1 MRTRSMAF
9 ALTVVVLGLAVTA
22 RGEDAA
28 AKKPIGVWTKSVND
42 QKITFDFKDD
52 GMVVT
57 LVINGET
64 IKAEGD
70 YGITKEGRVF
80 GILTKVTKP
89 GSDGP
94 NEGDLFSFKVS
105 AKDNKLTIDDLK
117 GTKDSSEAQQLVQGE
132 YEKQK

>member
-1 MRTRSMAF
+1 MRNPITAIILGVLTLAF
-9 ALTVVVLGLAVTA
+9 VVPAQ
-22 RGEDAA
+22 GEDSA
-28 AKKPIGVWTKSVND
+28 AKKPIGVWSRSVND
-42 QKITFDFKDD
+42 QKITFDFRAD

-80 GILTKVTKP
+80 GILNKVTKS
-89 GSDGP
+89 GDGP
-94 NEGDLFSFKVS
+94 NEGDLFSFKV
-105 AKDNKLTIDDLK
+105 KVNDTKLTIDDLR
-117 GTKDSSEAQQLVQGE
+117 GTKDSSEAQQLVQGD

>member
-1 MRTRSMAF
+1 MRTRCLAF
-9 ALTVVVLGLAVTA
+9 AVMVAALGLVVSA
-22 RGEDAA
+22 RGEEAA

-42 QKITFDFKDD
+42 QKITFDFKAD

-57 LVINGET
+57 IALNGET

-70 YGITKEGRVF
+70 YGITKDGRVF

-89 GSDGP
+89 GTNGP
-94 NEGDLFSFKVS
+94 NEGDLFSFKVTVT
-105 AKDNKLTIDDLK
+105 DNKLTLDDLK
-117 GTKDSSEAQQLVQGE
+117 GSKDSSEAQQLVHGE